1 MISIVIPTYNE
12 ENCLERLLKYL
23 VENSSGKN
31 KLEIIIADGGS
42 TDGTKNKID
51 NFKQVKFINSK
62 CGRACQMNAGA
73 AAANGEILYFLH
85 ADSFPPPKFDEH
97 IIKAFVNC
105 KFAGC
110 FQMKFDSSHWWLQL
124 MGWFTK
130 LNHKACRGGDQSLFV
145 SHKLFKQIGGF
156 DESFVIYEDNDF
168 IQKLYKQKQFTVI
181 KEWLTTSARKYDQV
195 GVWKLQGVYLMIYY
209 QKWRGAD
216 AQQLISYYKKR
227 VNY

>member
-1 MISIVIPTYNE
+1 MISIIIPTYNE

-31 KLEIIIADGGS
+31 KLEIIIVDGGS
-42 TDGTKNKID
+42 TDGTKNKVG
-51 NFKQVKFINSK
+51 NFQQVKFINSK

-73 AAANGEILYFLH
+73 SAANGEILYFLH
-85 ADSFPPPKFDEH
+85 ADSFPPVNFDEY
-97 IIKAFVNC
+97 IVKAFVNC

-156 DESFVIYEDNDF
+156 DESFVIYEDND
-168 IQKLYKQKQFTVI
+168 IIRKLYKQKQFTVI
-181 KEWLTTSARKYDQV
+181 KKWLTTSARKYNQV
-195 GVWKLQGVYLMIYY
+195 GVWKLQGIYLMIYY
-209 QKWRGAD
+209 QKWRGAS
-216 AQQLISYYKKR
+216 AQQLITYYKKS